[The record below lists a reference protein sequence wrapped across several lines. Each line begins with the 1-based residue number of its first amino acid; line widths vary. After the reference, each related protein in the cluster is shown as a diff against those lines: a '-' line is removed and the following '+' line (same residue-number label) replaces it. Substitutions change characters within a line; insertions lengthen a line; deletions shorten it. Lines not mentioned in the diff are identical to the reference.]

1 MQILVSIDDTDNL
14 TSRGTGH
21 LASLLAVELEA
32 KGWGRSGF
40 VTRHQLFVHPDIPYT
55 SHNSAMCFSADI
67 GEDALDSVVAH
78 AAALL
83 ARESAA
89 GSDPGL
95 CVAVIER
102 LDCHDELAAFG
113 RQAKSRVLS
122 RDGAFCVAGRCG
134 VHLSEHGGSGQGVIG
149 AVAAVA
155 LRLSGNDGRLRGR
168 LGLEPVG
175 AIFTAAELCK
185 QGEIDSVCTM
195 EGRLLSDAESVR
207 LGEKAKTV
215 LLDGKSVL
223 LVTPLESPGA
233 PLWQTCPRELLR
245 NY

>member
-1 MQILVSIDDTDNL
+1 MQILVSIDDTDSL

-21 LASLLAVELEA
+21 LASQLAAELEA

-67 GEDALDSVVAH
+67 AEDALDRVVAH
-78 AAALL
+78 AAELL
-83 ARESAA
+83 GRESAE

-102 LDCHDELAAFG
+102 LERRDELAVFG
-113 RQAKSRVLS
+113 RQAKSMVLS
-122 RDGAFCVAGRCG
+122 KDEAFSVAGRCG

-168 LGLEPVG
+168 LRLEPVG
-175 AIFTAAELCK
+175 KTFSVAEFCR
-185 QGEIDSVCTM
+185 QEEIDSVRTLD
-195 EGRLLSDAESVR
+195 GRLLTDAESVR

-215 LLDGKSVL
+215 LLDGMSVL
-223 LVTPLESPGA
+223 LVTPVDAAGGT
-233 PLWQTCPRELLR
+233 LWQTCPRELLR